1 MPHKAKDTRQIRLE
15 NAPNKQ
21 KVRNQKTCNAGLAKI
36 CRKGKA
42 THLKSKRKA
51 SILNLGQPRKTEGR
65 DL

>member
-1 MPHKAKDTRQIRLE
+1 MPHKSKDTRQIRLE
-15 NAPNKQ
+15 NAPNKLN
-21 KVRNQKTCNAGLAKI
+21 VRNQKNVQRRARKI

-51 SILNLGQPRKTEGR
+51 SILNFGQPRKTEGR

>member
-1 MPHKAKDTRQIRLE
+1 MPHKAKDTRQIR
-15 NAPNKQ
+15 Q
-21 KVRNQKTCNAGLAKI
+21 ISKTCAIKKRTTPGSKKI

-51 SILNLGQPRKTEGR
+51 SILNFGQPRKTEGQ